1 MIIEKA
7 QAQAQAT
14 PSPAPGIFQF
24 GANSANVSASIAPG
38 EQPKTGGFN
47 FSLNT
52 APTFNF
58 SEQTPQQVNAYQFI
72 IFLFQI
78 IIFFLCF
85 QSNVPFQFGSASEA
99 PPNVFS

>member
-1 MIIEKA
+1 MIIDKA

-14 PSPAPGIFQF
+14 QSPAPGIFQF
-24 GANSANVSASIAPG
+24 GANNTNVSAPLSSG

-58 SEQTPQQVNAYQFI
+58 SEQAPQQVKKKLSLKWAIQ
-72 IFLFQI
+72 
-78 IIFFLCF
+78 
-85 QSNVPFQFGSASEA
+85 
-99 PPNVFS
+99 